1 MSTRTLFSAQAG
13 DGNSAGIRVKP
24 HPGNSVMETVM
35 IRGYGSWN
43 GVTVTLTISDNAT
56 ASPSTF
62 TGLTDTTGSA
72 IGVFTGDFAVNI
84 EIPTGLW
91 FRAEVSGSGSPV
103 PSLTV
108 RATGE
113 LEAG

>member
-1 MSTRTLFSAQAG
+1 MTTKTLLSAQAA
-13 DGNSAGIRVKP
+13 DGNSAAIRVKP

-35 IRGYGSWN
+35 IRGYGTWS
-43 GVTVTLTISDNAT
+43 GATVTLTVSDNAT

-62 TGLTDTTGSA
+62 TGWTDDTGTAS
-72 IGVFTGDFAVNI
+72 GVFTDDFSVLMS
-84 EIPTGLW
+84 IPSGLW

-113 LEAG
+113 LE